1 MIRKFLSFSLL
12 AILSLSSIGVPVF
25 SHVCNGLDKTWTS
38 ILIPHSNCCSH
49 EGIEKGTCKVPP
61 ESDKD
66 CQVSKAPCC
75 ENEVTFAALNS
86 TYTSLSQSL
95 VTFLLIPA
103 LPGTPVE
110 RTETY
115 LSDVQDLKFYV
126 SCDIPHRY
134 GRSLL
139 IFEQLFLC

>member
-1 MIRKFLSFSLL
+1 MFRKFLSFSLL

-49 EGIEKGTCKVPP
+49 AGIEKGNCEVP
-61 ESDKD
+61 SKNDTD

-75 ENEVTFAALNS
+75 ENEVAFAALNS
-86 TYTSLSQSL
+86 KYTSLSQSL
-95 VTFLLIPA
+95 VTFLLMPA
-103 LPGTPVE
+103 LPGSPVE
-110 RTETY
+110 ITESD
-115 LSDVQDLKFYV
+115 LSCVQDFKFYV